1 MSLIN
6 TRIQNIRANTDLD
19 KNEYRASRYGA
30 FDTFMVQTNSPVSII
45 SQELK
50 DKAFSSIGNVLE
62 VPVIDYDSGVT
73 IGNQRTITIGHHENV
88 SQMVQISFATYA
100 WGFTIIPA
108 QHLNNEISMQKD
120 FEKKFIKYLYKLAA
134 ELEST
139 AVASISANKSQILAD
154 TLYYNPV
161 GNVVKAKWDQREALI
176 GDLNVM
182 MHANDYYGSLHL
194 IGNTGIESV
203 IRKLA
208 QHGLYNDQIKQ
219 MEYSDKILHFT
230 NAIANDV
237 NVFGSGYLVEDGSL
251 GVLTRVERESLL
263 RSKTG
268 DGHEWDIDSLPMLGI
283 PVGTYFYDSVMD
295 VSAMGAHIADLTRAR
310 VEHYGFALDLAFV
323 TAYNSSI
330 GTKANPII
338 AFSIDKRIE
347 DQIQPVDTSPKV
359 VGGNWHVYNASTEVF
374 VDTTYADDAD
384 PAHVPYKDGGTWW
397 AWDVTADNNN
407 GDFVDTLIPAPV

>member
-30 FDTFMVQTNSPVSII
+30 FDTFMAHTNSPVGII

-73 IGNQRTITIGHHENV
+73 IGNQRTITIGHSENV

-108 QHLNNEISMQKD
+108 QHLNNEINMQKD
-120 FEKKFIKYLYKLAA
+120 FEKKFIKYLYKLASV
-134 ELEST
+134 LEST
-139 AVASISANKSQILAD
+139 AVAAIDSNKTQILAD

-161 GNVVKAKWDQREALI
+161 GNVVRAYWDQRDALI

-182 MHANDYYGSLHL
+182 MHANDFYGGLDL
-194 IGNTGIESV
+194 VANTGVESV

-208 QHGLYNDQIKQ
+208 QHGLYNDQMKR
-219 MEYSDKILHFT
+219 MEYSDKVLHFT
-230 NAIANDV
+230 NAIPNAGEA
-237 NVFGSGYLVEDGSL
+237 FGSGYIIEDGSL
-251 GVLTRVERESLL
+251 GILTRVERESLL

-268 DGHEWDIDSLPMLGI
+268 DGHEWDIDSLPLLGI

-295 VSAMGAHIADLTRAR
+295 VSNMGAHVSDLTRAR

-323 TAYNSSI
+323 TSYNSDDVN
-330 GTKANPII
+330 KPNPII
-338 AFSIDKRIE
+338 AFSIDKPE
-347 DQIQPVDTSPKV
+347 ATSVVPDNKDPKV
-359 VGGNWHVYNASTEVF
+359 ESGNWFVWDAQAEEY
-374 VDTTYADDAD
+374 VDTTFADDGN
-384 PAHVPYKDGGTWW
+384 PAHEPKIVGGTWH
-397 AWDVTADNNN
+397 AWDATANSNV
-407 GDFVDTLIPAPV
+407 GDFVDTLIPAE

>member
-6 TRIQNIRANTDLD
+6 TRIQNIRANSDLD

-45 SQELK
+45 SSELQE
-50 DKAFSSIGNVLE
+50 KAFRSIGNVLE

-73 IGNQRTITIGHHENV
+73 IGNQRTITIAPSENT

-108 QHLNNEISMQKD
+108 QHMNNEIAMQKD
-120 FEKKFIKYLYKLAA
+120 FEKKFIKYLYKLAS

-139 AVASISANKSQILAD
+139 AVASLSSNKTQVLAD
-154 TLYYNPV
+154 TLYYTPV
-161 GNVVKAKWDQREALI
+161 GNVVQATWEQRESLI
-176 GDLNVM
+176 GDMNVM
-182 MHANDYYGSLHL
+182 MHANDFYGGLHL
-194 IGNTGIESV
+194 IGNTGVESV

-219 MEYSDKILHFT
+219 MEYSDKVLHFT
-230 NAIANDV
+230 NGIANTPTA
-237 NVFGSGYLVEDGSL
+237 FGTGYLVEDGSL

-268 DGHEWDIDSLPMLGI
+268 DGHEWDIDSLPMLGV
-283 PVGTYFYDSVMD
+283 PVGTYFYDSVAD
-295 VSAMGAHIADLTRAR
+295 VSTMGAHVADLTRAR

-323 TAYNSSI
+323 TAYNSDAATIAS
-330 GTKANPII
+330 PIL
-338 AFSIDKRIE
+338 AFSIDK
-347 DQIQPVDTSPKV
+347 
-359 VGGNWHVYNASTEVF
+359 EV
-374 VDTTYADDAD
+374 
-384 PAHVPYKDGGTWW
+384 PE
-397 AWDVTADNNN
+397 VT
-407 GDFVDTLIPAPV
+407 P